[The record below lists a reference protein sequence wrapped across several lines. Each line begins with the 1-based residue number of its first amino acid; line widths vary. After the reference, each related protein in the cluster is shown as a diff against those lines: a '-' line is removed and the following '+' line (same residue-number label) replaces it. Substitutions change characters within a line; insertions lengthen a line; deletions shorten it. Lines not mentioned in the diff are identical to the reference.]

1 MDYKEKLAMNVLKES
16 KEWSIFIMPKYKLTL
31 QTLRDEIW
39 YIKADSEEEAFD
51 IASETDPDESEFV
64 GNDEWDIEIDH
75 SLDEAEENNLKERK
89 WNPDVQ

>member
-1 MDYKEKLAMNVLKES
+1 
-16 KEWSIFIMPKYKLTL
+16 MPKYKLTL

-64 GNDEWDIEIDH
+64 GNDEWSIEIDD
-75 SLDEAEENNLKERK
+75 SLDEAEESDLKERS
-89 WNPDVQ
+89 WNKDVQ